1 MLHKKSDETDVTVE
15 RCKVQSSET
24 IVATAAL
31 VDPDF
36 EHLLSLLLFSFQQ
49 APSVASLATTAVE
62 RPLRLV
68 ILQGEVNQHLAGT
81 LVVLVGS
88 IHDWRVAATVE
99 DIRHVE
105 LVLGRV
111 E

>member
-1 MLHKKSDETDVTVE
+1 MLHKKSDETDITVE
-15 RCKVQSSET
+15 RCKVQSCET

-36 EHLLSLLLFSFQQ
+36 EHLLSLLLLSFQQ
-49 APSVASLATTAVE
+49 ASPVASLAATAVE